1 MFAILLSTCVL
12 ITELMADPTPSAGL
26 PPYEYVEIWNAAGH
40 PVDLADWT
48 LQCGRS
54 GFTFGPCVMAP
65 RAYLILCSETAAPWL
80 APFGPVHALWKS
92 ATQLTNDGQTVVL
105 RDAGG
110 VLQSSVSYDLTWYHD
125 TRKKT
130 GGWSLEWSADTAQ
143 ARVAP
148 GPADAAMW
156 RASAD
161 PSGGT
166 PGALNS
172 WQVGTAV
179 AQAALQVEP
188 ERFSPDG
195 DGVSDEVTVHY
206 VLPEADGRVDLV
218 VFDRY
223 GAPVRRLARD
233 VMALREGTFVWDGCD
248 GRGRT
253 VPSGIYVIWFRTW
266 HPSSGQTAVIRKPV
280 AVSR

>member
-1 MFAILLSTCVL
+1 M
-12 ITELMADPTPSAGL
+12 
-26 PPYEYVEIWNAAGH
+26 
-40 PVDLADWT
+40 
-48 LQCGRS
+48 
-54 GFTFGPCVMAP
+54 
-65 RAYLILCSETAAPWL
+65 
-80 APFGPVHALWKS
+80 
-92 ATQLTNDGQTVVL
+92 
-105 RDAGG
+105 
-110 VLQSSVSYDLTWYHD
+110 
-125 TRKKT
+125 
-130 GGWSLEWSADTAQ
+130 
-143 ARVAP
+143 AP

-248 GRGRT
+248 GSVQVGGCS
-253 VPSGIYVIWFRTW
+253 V
-266 HPSSGQTAVIRKPV
+266 
-280 AVSR
+280 

>member
-1 MFAILLSTCVL
+1 MIAFLLSTCVL

-26 PPYEYVEIWNAAGH
+26 PPYEYVELWNVGES
-40 PVDLADWT
+40 PVILSGWT
-48 LQCGRS
+48 LRCGRS
-54 GFTFGPCVMAP
+54 EHTFGPCVIAP
-65 RAYLILCSETAAPWL
+65 RAYLTVCSEEAASWL
-80 APFGPVHALWKS
+80 APFGPVYAMWKS
-92 ATQLTNDGQTVVL
+92 ATQLTNDGQTVAL

-110 VLQSSVSYDLTWYHD
+110 HLQSSVTYDLTWYRD

-130 GGWSLEWSADTAQ
+130 GGWSLEWSADTTQ
-143 ARVAP
+143 ARAAL
-148 GPADAAMW
+148 GAADAAMW

-179 AQAALQVEP
+179 ARAAMQVEP

-195 DGVSDEVTVHY
+195 DGVSDEVTVRY
-206 VLPEADGRVDLV
+206 VLPEADARVDLV

-233 VMALREGTFVWDGCD
+233 VMALREGAYVWNGCD
-248 GRGRT
+248 ERGRP
-253 VPSGIYVIWFRTW
+253 VPAGIYVIWFRTW

-280 AVSR
+280 VVSR